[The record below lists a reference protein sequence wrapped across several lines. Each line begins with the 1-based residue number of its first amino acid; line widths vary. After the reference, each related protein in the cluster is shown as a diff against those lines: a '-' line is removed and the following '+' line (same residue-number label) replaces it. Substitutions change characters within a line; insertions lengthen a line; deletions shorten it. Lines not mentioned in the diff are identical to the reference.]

1 MAEVKNLWGAA
12 DEIIGEMPQFVTPQ
26 AGGICKTET
35 PATEP
40 SRHISD
46 YLVNFLQTDCPMN
59 RLLHALIA
67 LSMISVLVGCDSNG
81 SGFSG
86 TAGGAPPVGGGGGGG
101 GAGSLGESTLIYAE
115 APGNTGYDDVAV
127 NAAGTMA
134 VFLMESDP
142 LGTNPT
148 GDDQLFA
155 ITFGQ
160 AVPVQITTG
169 SGGGF
174 RTTNDFDIDASGAA
188 VVFVSDQDITGDNP
202 TNTLNVFL
210 GATDGSSI
218 TQVTSLTS
226 GSAAEPRITG
236 DGTMIV
242 FTSGEDLTGGNPMND
257 TQIFSIAPDGSNLT
271 QVTMGAT
278 SAESVELSA
287 GGTQLVWV
295 DTSDP
300 FGTNADGSREI
311 FTINVDGTNHMQLT
325 VSSDD
330 SQTPEISDDGA
341 YVVFAS
347 AAEFT
352 AGSNA
357 DAGLEIYV
365 VRTDGTELVQI
376 TDADDDSGLLFNGSA
391 SALDISGNGEWITF
405 MSYADLVGLNS
416 NHTYT
421 IYWANRQG
429 TQVQQLLREETKPVG
444 VTNRAAQ
451 TPRMT
456 DDGTTI
462 MFAALA
468 AYATGAPD
476 NGWKLFTHTRL

>member
-1 MAEVKNLWGAA
+1 
-12 DEIIGEMPQFVTPQ
+12 
-26 AGGICKTET
+26 
-35 PATEP
+35 
-40 SRHISD
+40 
-46 YLVNFLQTDCPMN
+46 MN
-59 RLLHALIA
+59 RYLHTMIA
-67 LSMISVLVGCDSNG
+67 MSAISILAGCDSNAL
-81 SGFSG
+81 GFFE
-86 TAGGAPPVGGGGGGG
+86 TPAVPPVGGGGGGGG
-101 GAGSLGESTLIYAE
+101 GAGSLGEPTLIYAE
-115 APGNTGYDDVAV
+115 APNNGGFDDVAI
-127 NAAGTMA
+127 NAAGTTA

-142 LGTNPT
+142 LGTNPS

-155 ITFGQ
+155 ISAGQ
-160 AVPVQITTG
+160 ATPVQITTG

-174 RTTNDFDIDASGAA
+174 RTTNDFDIDFDGAV

-202 TNTLNVFL
+202 TNAPNVFL
-210 GATDGSSI
+210 AATDGSAVS
-218 TQVTSLTS
+218 QVTALAS
-226 GSAAEPRITG
+226 GTAAEPRISG

-242 FTSGEDLTGGNPMND
+242 FTSDNDLTGGNPMND

-271 QVTMGAT
+271 QVTMGTT
-278 SAESVELSA
+278 SAESVEFA
-287 GGTQLVWV
+287 DGGTQLVWV

-311 FTINVDGTNHMQLT
+311 FTINIDGTNHMQLT
-325 VSSDD
+325 MSSGD

-357 DAGLEIYV
+357 DAKLEVYV
-365 VRTDGTELVQI
+365 VRTDGTGLVRI
-376 TDADDDSGLLFNGSA
+376 TDTDRDSGLLFNGSA

-405 MSYADLVGLNS
+405 MSYADLVARNS

-421 IYWANRQG
+421 VYWANREG
-429 TQVQQLLREETKPVG
+429 TQVQQLLREETKPAG
-444 VTNRAAQ
+444 VSNRAAQ

-456 DDGTTI
+456 DDGNTI

-476 NGWKLFTHTRL
+476 TGWKLYTQTRL